1 MCGGC
6 GIGCLSVN
14 GLCNVPSVYM
24 LDKLHCNHLER
35 DDLVVHDGSQ
45 CSLYYCVINT
55 NSHTTGKDQML
66 RRSVTSGSHWYLV
79 QDC

>member
-1 MCGGC
+1 MGY
-6 GIGCLSVN
+6 LSVN

-24 LDKLHCNHLER
+24 LDKLRCNRLEM

-45 CSLYYCVINT
+45 CSLYYCVLNI

-66 RRSVTSGSHWYLV
+66 WRSMTSGSRWYLV